1 MSNLTDFFPSTG
13 GSSDITD
20 PKLLPRLQV
29 PSGGLIMKS
38 SYGTKSASN
47 SANLNYQFWAPFF
60 AASMNESF
68 SGLEL
73 STTFDTYETILDV
86 SSSTNGGYLN
96 HVIGSSLGN
105 AMTETYKI
113 TVDGVAT
120 EIVRTTPTSGLRGI
134 LGWVAPGGNP
144 LVNAAGNPGGSGSMG
159 EQGYYMSVVGGNSS
173 GSSSTDITDGFIFS
187 SSSYYTMPN
196 APWVYPALKFKETL
210 KVEIKRSGQQTSS
223 IAYNYAG
230 VRHTMI

>member
-29 PSGGLIMKS
+29 PSGGLKMKNY
-38 SYGTKSASN
+38 YGAISGDNNAGLT
-47 SANLNYQFWAPFF
+47 YQFWTPFF
-60 AASMNESF
+60 AANYSESF

-73 STTFDTYETILDV
+73 SATFNVYETILDV

-96 HVIGSSLGN
+96 HVIGSSINN

-120 EIVRTTPTSGLRGI
+120 EIVRSTAANGTRGI

-144 LVNAAGNPGGSGSMG
+144 LVSATGNPGGSGSMG
-159 EQGYYMSVVGGNSS
+159 EQGYYMSIIGQQ
-173 GSSSTDITDGFIFS
+173 SSSPANGGITDGFIFS
-187 SSSYYTMPN
+187 SNSYYTLPN

-210 KVEIKRSGQQTSS
+210 KVEIKRSGRQTSTTQ
-223 IAYNYAG
+223 YNYAG